1 MRSCNTPVDLLNI
14 QQNPNLKAFNTF
26 GISARAKALVEIAEP
41 DQLVELMRDYQ
52 HLQPFLFLGGG
63 SNLLFTKD
71 FSGTVVL
78 VRPKGKN
85 LVSQQGTTAL
95 VTAGAGEN
103 WHEFVQWTLAN
114 AWYGLENLSLIPGNV
129 GTAPMQNIGAYGV
142 EMKDCFHSLTAYNLE
157 TLEAEEFTHAS
168 CDFGY
173 RESFFKRQGKG
184 KYVIWNV
191 RFALSTSP
199 HIKVEYGAI
208 KEELAALHIAEPTPQ
223 DVAQAVINIRRS
235 KLPDPAV
242 LGNSGSFFKNPV
254 VPTHQADQLVARFPN
269 LVHYPAKEGTKLAA
283 GWLIEQAGWK
293 GYRRGDAGVHA
304 KQALVLVNH
313 GQATGPELWQLA
325 QDIMQSV
332 FEKFGVQ
339 LEPEVNIL

>member
-1 MRSCNTPVDLLNI
+1 MRSCNTQVELLSI
-14 QQNPNLKAFNTF
+14 QENPNLKAYNTF
-26 GISARAKALVEIAEP
+26 GISVFAKALVTIAEP
-41 DQLVELMRDYQ
+41 EELVDLVQNYQ
-52 HLQPFLFLGGG
+52 HLRPFLFLGGG

-71 FSGTVVL
+71 FAGTVVL
-78 VRPKGKN
+78 VRPKGKK
-85 LVSQQGTTAL
+85 LLSQAGTTAL
-95 VTAGAGEN
+95 VAAGAGEN
-103 WHEFVQWTLAN
+103 WHEFVQWTLGQN
-114 AWYGLENLSLIPGNV
+114 WYGLENLSLIPGNV

-142 EMKDCFHSLTAYNLE
+142 EMKDSFHSLTAYNLE
-157 TLEAEEFTHAS
+157 TLQPEEFDAAD
-168 CDFGY
+168 CQFGY
-173 RESFFKRQGKG
+173 RESFFKREGKG
-184 KYVIWNV
+184 RYVIWNV
-191 RFALSTSP
+191 RFSLSTVP
-199 HIKVEYGAI
+199 ATKVAYGAI
-208 KEELAALHIAEPTPQ
+208 QEELAALRINRPTPQ
-223 DVAQAVINIRRS
+223 DVAQAVINIRQS

-254 VPTHQADQLVARFPN
+254 IPTEQAERLVAEYPQLVR
-269 LVHYPAKEGTKLAA
+269 YPAGQGTKLAA

-332 FEKFGVQ
+332 QEKFGVQ